1 MFANGAAVVKPDR
14 CLARH
19 GLTCFTPRQESAR
32 FAMFARAAKAASAT
46 EMLEELLQCRAGK
59 AAELSVK
66 LLQEQQRTIS
76 ALEQKLTNQ
85 ELWQRKTEKT

>member
-1 MFANGAAVVKPDR
+1 MWRTVGAL
-14 CLARH
+14 LAT
-19 GLTCFTPRQESAR
+19 LKQLATMCAR
-32 FAMFARAAKAASAT
+32 PAKAASAT

-59 AAELSVK
+59 AAELSFSI
-66 LLQEQQRTIS
+66 LQDQQRTIT

>member
-1 MFANGAAVVKPDR
+1 MCSHQP
-14 CLARH
+14 
-19 GLTCFTPRQESAR
+19 
-32 FAMFARAAKAASAT
+32 AKAASAT

-59 AAELSVK
+59 AAELSFSI
-66 LLQEQQRTIS
+66 LQDQQRTIT

>member
-1 MFANGAAVVKPDR
+1 MWRTVGAL
-14 CLARH
+14 LATLKQSH
-19 GLTCFTPRQESAR
+19 VCA
-32 FAMFARAAKAASAT
+32 AAKAASAT

-59 AAELSVK
+59 AAELSFSI
-66 LLQEQQRTIS
+66 LQDQQRTIT

>member
-1 MFANGAAVVKPDR
+1 MWRTVGAL
-14 CLARH
+14 LAT
-19 GLTCFTPRQESAR
+19 LKQLAIMCAR
-32 FAMFARAAKAASAT
+32 PSASAT

-59 AAELSVK
+59 AAELSFSI
-66 LLQEQQRTIS
+66 LQDQQRTIT

>member
-1 MFANGAAVVKPDR
+1 
-14 CLARH
+14 
-19 GLTCFTPRQESAR
+19 
-32 FAMFARAAKAASAT
+32 MFARAAKAASAT